1 MNEVILIGNLGSDP
15 ETRQTQTGKSVCNF
29 SLATNEKVDGEDKA
43 EWHKIVAWEKT
54 AELCQ
59 QYLAKGRKVAIRGSI
74 RTRTW
79 DKDGVTQYT
88 TEIHAQRVEFL
99 SPAPQGQ
106 QQGQQQGGYAPQG
119 HQQPQ
124 GGYQQPQGGYAPQG
138 GYQQPQGGYYQQQ
151 QGYPPQQ
158 PQGGYQQP
166 APQQQPQQPAPQQQ
180 PQGAP
185 RGPGDDI
192 PF

>member
-1 MNEVILIGNLGSDP
+1 MNKVILIGNLGSDP
-15 ETRQTQTGKSVCNF
+15 ETRQTNSGKSVCNF
-29 SLATNEKVDGEDKA
+29 SLATNEKSGDEDKA

-54 AELCQ
+54 ADLCQ
-59 QYLAKGRKVAIRGSI
+59 QYLAKGRKVAVEGSI
-74 RTRTW
+74 RTRSW

-88 TEIHAQRVEFL
+88 TEIHAHRVEFL
-99 SPAPQGQ
+99 SPAPQQQ

-124 GGYQQPQGGYAPQG
+124 GGYQQPQGGYPQQGQPQG
-138 GYQQPQGGYYQQQ
+138 SYPNQQPQGWQQQ

-158 PQGGYQQP
+158 PQG
-166 APQQQPQQPAPQQQ
+166 APQGRP
-180 PQGAP
+180 
-185 RGPGDDI
+185 DDL